1 MIRKPHQAHRPPET
15 ADDLADSL
23 DVAELSHASLAEV
36 KKELGAE
43 GFSSQALVS
52 RFLEFERTAG
62 STANE
67 NPGGFLSE
75 TLRKFVQFP
84 SWIQDWQIQL
94 ATASGVDERQLW
106 MKLGE
111 EAGLPGSL
119 EFKLE
124 PRVGDD
130 GKGALLV
137 AWEASFFSENGWVLQ
152 LYLQG
157 DDTPAFRSELG
168 DAVRGQALFT
178 TEQLGFD
185 PLKTPFQCGFG
196 PKSAG

>member
-94 ATASGVDERQLW
+94 ATASGVD
-106 MKLGE
+106 
-111 EAGLPGSL
+111 
-119 EFKLE
+119 
-124 PRVGDD
+124 
-130 GKGALLV
+130 
-137 AWEASFFSENGWVLQ
+137 
-152 LYLQG
+152 
-157 DDTPAFRSELG
+157 
-168 DAVRGQALFT
+168 
-178 TEQLGFD
+178 
-185 PLKTPFQCGFG
+185 
-196 PKSAG
+196 